1 MNASVDDVREF
12 VAETPAAALA
22 LAESFFRTSAAEL
35 ETWVVPPSVHIS
47 GLGARVLMIAAP
59 RSAERSARPAP
70 QREERRDDRG
80 GRGER
85 REERGRG
92 DDRGDRG
99 GRGDRGDRRPRGGDR
114 ERSAAPRERGGER
127 GGDRGAER
135 PPERSAER
143 PRERDRERERPR
155 EEAPVVAAAAPG
167 EPLTPG
173 RLGPVGEFVTG
184 ILERMK
190 VRDVVASEKE
200 SDDGEI
206 IVTVG
211 GRGITALAER
221 EPRVVAALS
230 HLAHRAAEAL
240 VEGDDAAAQV
250 EVYGIRRAPREETRE
265 RGGREGREGRDGR
278 ERGRDSRGAER
289 GGGRPRRDPE
299 DRDIDEGELERLA
312 QDSAR
317 VVRDTGESQLLPPMN
332 SRERWFVHNALKDE
346 RGVRSESEGE
356 GARKRVRIF
365 PA

>member
-12 VAETPAAALA
+12 VAESKEAALA

-70 QREERRDDRG
+70 QREEPRGDRGGREDRG

-85 REERGRG
+85 RE
-92 DDRGDRG
+92 G
-99 GRGDRGDRRPRGGDR
+99 GRDDRRPERRPRERDR
-114 ERSAAPRERGGER
+114 ERSAGPRERGGER
-127 GGDRGAER
+127 GGERGAER
-135 PPERSAER
+135 G
-143 PRERDRERERPR
+143 RDRDRDRERPR
-155 EEAPVVAAAAPG
+155 EEAPAVAAAPPS

-190 VRDVVASEKE
+190 VRDVVASETE
-200 SDDGEI
+200 TDDGEI
-206 IVTVG
+206 VVTVG

-221 EPRVVAALS
+221 EPRLVAALS

-250 EVYGIRRAPREETRE
+250 EVHGIRRAPREETRE
-265 RGGREGREGRDGR
+265 RGGREGRDGRDGR
-278 ERGRDSRGAER
+278 DRGRDSRGGER

-317 VVRDTGESQLLPPMN
+317 IARETGESQLLPPMN

>member
-12 VAETPAAALA
+12 VAETREAALA

-47 GLGARVLMIAAP
+47 GLGARVLMLAAP
-59 RSAERSARPAP
+59 RSAVQAERPAP
-70 QREERRDDRG
+70 RREERRDDRG
-80 GRGER
+80 GRGGER
-85 REERGRG
+85 REERR
-92 DDRGDRG
+92 DE
-99 GRGDRGDRRPRGGDR
+99 RRPRERDR
-114 ERSAAPRERGGER
+114 GERRERGGER
-127 GGDRGAER
+127 GERGRDRGER
-135 PPERSAER
+135 GE
-143 PRERDRERERPR
+143 RERGERERPR
-155 EEAPVVAAAAPG
+155 EEAPVAAAPIST

-190 VRDVVASEKE
+190 VRDVVASETE
-200 SDDGEI
+200 TDDGEI
-206 IVTVG
+206 VVTVG
-211 GRGITALAER
+211 GRGITALVER
-221 EPRVVAALS
+221 EPRLVAALS

-240 VEGDDAAAQV
+240 IEGDDAAAQV
-250 EVYGIRRAPREETRE
+250 VIHGVRPAPREEGRE
-265 RGGREGREGRDGR
+265 RGGRDSRDGR
-278 ERGRDSRGAER
+278 RDRGRDSRGGGDR
-289 GGGRPRRDPE
+289 GGERRPRRDPE

-317 VVRDTGESQLLPPMN
+317 IARETGESQLLPPMN

-346 RGVRSESEGE
+346 RGVRSESEGD

>member
-12 VAETPAAALA
+12 VAETPEAALA

-47 GLGARVLMIAAP
+47 GLGARVLMLAAL
-59 RSAERSARPAP
+59 RSAAQAERPAP
-70 QREERRDDRG
+70 RREERRDDRAARG
-80 GRGER
+80 GER
-85 REERGRG
+85 REERRE
-92 DDRGDRG
+92 
-99 GRGDRGDRRPRGGDR
+99 DRRPRERDR
-114 ERSAAPRERGGER
+114 GERSAGPRERGGER
-127 GGDRGAER
+127 GDRGRDRGER
-135 PPERSAER
+135 G
-143 PRERDRERERPR
+143 ERDRGERERPR
-155 EEAPVVAAAAPG
+155 EEAPVAAAPIST

-190 VRDVVASEKE
+190 VRDVVASETE
-200 SDDGEI
+200 TDDGEI
-206 IVTVG
+206 VVTVG
-211 GRGITALAER
+211 GRGITALVER
-221 EPRVVAALS
+221 EPRLVAALS

-240 VEGDDAAAQV
+240 IEGDDAAAQV
-250 EVYGIRRAPREETRE
+250 VIHGVRPAPREEGRE
-265 RGGREGREGRDGR
+265 RGGREGRDGR
-278 ERGRDSRGAER
+278 RDRGRDSRGGGDR
-289 GGGRPRRDPE
+289 GGERRPPRRDPE

-317 VVRDTGESQLLPPMN
+317 IARETGESQLLPPMN

-346 RGVRSESEGE
+346 RGVRSESEGD

>member
-12 VAETPAAALA
+12 VAESPEAALA

-35 ETWVVPPSVHIS
+35 ETWVVPPSIHIS

-80 GRGER
+80 GRE
-85 REERGRG
+85 
-92 DDRGDRG
+92 DRG
-99 GRGDRGDRRPRGGDR
+99 GRGERREGGR
-114 ERSAAPRERGGER
+114 EGR
-127 GGDRGAER
+127 
-135 PPERSAER
+135 PERR
-143 PRERDRERERPR
+143 PRERDRERSAGPRERGGDRGADRGAERPAERSAERPRDRDREPERPR
-155 EEAPVVAAAAPG
+155 EEAPVVAAAVPT

-190 VRDVVASEKE
+190 VRDVVASEAE

-221 EPRVVAALS
+221 EPRLVAALS

-250 EVYGIRRAPREETRE
+250 EVHGIRRAPREETRE
-265 RGGREGREGRDGR
+265 RGGREGREGREGGR
-278 ERGRDSRGAER
+278 DRGRDSRGGER

-317 VVRDTGESQLLPPMN
+317 IARDTGESQLLPPMN

>member
-12 VAETPAAALA
+12 VAETPEAALA

-35 ETWVVPPSVHIS
+35 QTWVVPPSVHIS

-59 RSAERSARPAP
+59 LSAAQSARPAP
-70 QREERRDDRG
+70 REERGDRGRGGERREERRDDR
-80 GRGER
+80 
-85 REERGRG
+85 REER
-92 DDRGDRG
+92 
-99 GRGDRGDRRPRGGDR
+99 RPRERDR
-114 ERSAAPRERGGER
+114 ERSAGPRERGGER
-127 GGDRGAER
+127 GGEPRAERSERPDRGR
-135 PPERSAER
+135 DRG
-143 PRERDRERERPR
+143 ERDRGERERPR
-155 EEAPVVAAAAPG
+155 EDAPAAPVAASVST
-167 EPLTPG
+167 EPLTAG

-190 VRDVVASEKE
+190 VRDVVASEAE

-206 IVTVG
+206 VVTLG
-211 GRGITALAER
+211 GRGVTALVDR

-240 VEGDDAAAQV
+240 VEGDEAVAQV
-250 EVYGIRRAPREETRE
+250 VIHGMRPAPREEGRE
-265 RGGREGREGRDGR
+265 RGGRDSRDGQR
-278 ERGRDSRGAER
+278 GRGRDSRGGGGGGER
-289 GGGRPRRDPE
+289 GGERRPRRDPE

-317 VVRDTGESQLLPPMN
+317 IARDTGESQLLPPMN

-346 RGVRSESEGE
+346 RGVRSESEGD